1 VSKNVVDAKFLFS
14 DVSEEASNSTCPK
27 TISHLSTQISIHH
40 IRDSGA
46 KRLPREMDVQD
57 MNQDQWSKSFDYGD
71 EHAERFSLRRP
82 NMYFLICKI
91 GIFAITISK
100 QFLQLSC
107 LDAQIPQQK
116 LPPRLHNNV
125 CFLSQRNA
133 TRGSCLSTIPQNHPP
148 SHNDLAILGSTIN
161 HLPFAACE
169 CLSSLASPRSLLIK
183 VTLRL
188 RDRQA
193 LDSLERGSW
202 VGAVG
207 CTK

>member
-71 EHAERFSLRRP
+71 EHAERFSLWRP

-91 GIFAITISK
+91 GIFEMTISK

-133 TRGSCLSTIPQNHPP
+133 GFLSLDDPPKPSTFPQRLSHSWLYYQPP
-148 SHNDLAILGSTIN
+148 AV
-161 HLPFAACE
+161 C
-169 CLSSLASPRSLLIK
+169 
-183 VTLRL
+183 RL
-188 RDRQA
+188 RVPVEPRITTIAAHQGHTA
-193 LDSLERGSW
+193 SARSTGTGL
-202 VGAVG
+202 A
-207 CTK
+207 